1 MTRNMTREMLQQ
13 ETIRRLQMEK
23 KRLAAQKEALIR
35 LSVALLMILGYVLIT
50 L

>member
-13 ETIRRLQMEK
+13 ETIRRLQREK
-23 KRLAAQKEALIR
+23 KKLAAQKEALFR
-35 LSVALLMILGYVLIT
+35 VSVALLMILGYVLIT